1 MAVHSLKDVSFFFIV
16 DNVCAFP
23 LEALSQLPLRV
34 RRHIL
39 RYLSAVD
46 IWYLE
51 TSTSYMQG
59 IDVEKLWKRRIETHI
74 HAWIPPKDL
83 SPFAENEKLTAKEK
97 YLVYLTR
104 LLLSAT
110 EEELSQSNNSHYFAC
125 LGDGFSLRLRRSGGR
140 SADLLDKAIYIDFLL
155 HGIYMPHVPRLLEI
169 FTYPLKSRRE
179 YHVAFRYSSMAR
191 SLEYRRSTYVQPLK
205 CFTST
210 VNCILNLSGWLPEKL
225 EIITPSQEFVQSL
238 KNEHFMTFLSSVKEI
253 SIKINNN
260 QAFPEIASIL
270 KALFEPKSKLSI
282 TNMSIETK
290 YNRHLDWVLSKLE
303 PVCGFMTQ
311 HDFETFRPHHIYT
324 GYNKLRNISIKNEA
338 LDSFRNFLSVNWI
351 PIFCQ
356 AEIESISLTNCMPNR
371 LLQLLAHLLTT
382 RPTMKHLELTA
393 CRIALDYSSV
403 QQLVS
408 TFLSTETN
416 HPQTLAIKD
425 NKKDII
431 LSNLPC
437 ENGKYKTL
445 FIPFILNGPCSL
457 SWLLAYPKLA
467 LKRLELCVPEKNQ
480 TDNLKWLYMI
490 LGSYD
495 RRGMSLGFPVIVTIE
510 SQVPSSTEQ
519 KNAAII
525 YDLAMC
531 NHVNEVRIV

>member
-59 IDVEKLWKRRIETHI
+59 IDVEELWKRRIETHI
-74 HAWIPPKDL
+74 HAWIPPKGL
-83 SPFAENEKLTAKEK
+83 PPFAENEKLTAKEK

-104 LLLSAT
+104 LLLSST
-110 EEELSQSNNSHYFAC
+110 EEELSQSNSHYFGFF
-125 LGDGFSLRLRRSGGR
+125 GDGEFYRQSKFSLRLRRSGER

-155 HGIYMPHVPRLLEI
+155 HGIYMPHVPRLLEF
-169 FTYPLKSRRE
+169 FTYPFQSRGE
-179 YHVAFRYSSMAR
+179 YRVAFRYSSMAR

-238 KNEHFMTFLSSVKEI
+238 NNEHFMTFLSSVKEI

-270 KALFEPKSKLSI
+270 SAFFEPKSKLSI
-282 TNMSIETK
+282 TNMSIETER
-290 YNRHLDWVLSKLE
+290 NRQLDWVLSKLE
-303 PVCGFMTQ
+303 HVCGSMTQ
-311 HDFETFRPHHIYT
+311 HDFETLRPHHIYT
-324 GYNKLRNISIKNEA
+324 GYNKLRKISIKNGYA
-338 LDSFRNFLSVNWI
+338 ANLRVNWI

-393 CRIALDYSSV
+393 CGIDYSSM

-437 ENGKYKTL
+437 ENGKYKAL
-445 FIPFILNGPCSL
+445 CIPFILNGPCSL

-467 LKRLELCVPEKNQ
+467 LKSLELCVPENQ
-480 TDNLKWLYMI
+480 TDNLKWLHMI

-531 NHVNEVRIV
+531 NQVNEVRIV

>member
-1 MAVHSLKDVSFFFIV
+1 
-16 DNVCAFP
+16 
-23 LEALSQLPLRV
+23 
-34 RRHIL
+34 
-39 RYLSAVD
+39 
-46 IWYLE
+46 
-51 TSTSYMQG
+51 MQG